1 MAKIILTQ
9 EVSGPVQLAMLSP
22 LRTATHV
29 TTCCPAV
36 SP

>member
-9 EVSGPVQLAMLSP
+9 EVSYSVQLAMLSP
-22 LRTATHV
+22 LRTVTHV
-29 TTCCPAV
+29 TTCCPAA